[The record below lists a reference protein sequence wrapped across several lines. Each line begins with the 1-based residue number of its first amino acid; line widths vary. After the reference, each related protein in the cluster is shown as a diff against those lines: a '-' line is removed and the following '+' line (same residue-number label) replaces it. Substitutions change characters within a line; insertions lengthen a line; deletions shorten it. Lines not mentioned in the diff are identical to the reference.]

1 LLLLGLTPQ
10 RHLKL
15 ARLSRTYSRH
25 LLTLE
30 RTEPCATTSP
40 NDGRVRRSVSK
51 KTALRENFFVLA
63 ARSLHLFCEPIDPNM
78 MLFMFDRQGPADVF
92 LSKNAS
98 QKNREHSYD
107 LFMCHRGND
116 KSTVRVW
123 SNSRH
128 PHVSVVEFAERNG
141 TGLRGNEL
149 HNAVP
154 VQCTKR
160 KATCLAAGTKARSC
174 HFKVAHLS
182 QRRTD
187 ARTRS

>member
-141 TGLRGNEL
+141 TGLGGRQILFPYPALTVLWERTENTAQHGQTACED
-149 HNAVP
+149 
-154 VQCTKR
+154 KR
-160 KATCLAAGTKARSC
+160 PRCGDQGKK
-174 HFKVAHLS
+174 LS
-182 QRRTD
+182 L
-187 ARTRS
+187 